1 MQKISTLE
9 SNYLERL
16 IEDIKSIST
25 QEISDSPENESPN
38 VRVLE
43 PQRVFYWIRIY
54 LKEEIDLVEGD
65 YFKMEYLPSGENMT
79 IKFITYGKK
88 NIHKDQ
94 GDQIINYDPEV
105 DKKHLCLII
114 DENEVNTRG
123 DIPFIRTLFKI
134 SKFYEFQVIRRTD
147 LVFTNIRTGV
157 SPEYVDCDF

>member
-1 MQKISTLE
+1 MQKITTLE
-9 SNYLERL
+9 PNYLDRL
-16 IEDIKSIST
+16 VEEIKSIST

-79 IKFITYGKK
+79 IKFITYCKK

-94 GDQIINYDPEV
+94 GDQIIN
-105 DKKHLCLII
+105 
-114 DENEVNTRG
+114 
-123 DIPFIRTLFKI
+123 
-134 SKFYEFQVIRRTD
+134 
-147 LVFTNIRTGV
+147 
-157 SPEYVDCDF
+157 